1 MAVRKVKLENM
12 WSRTKTWVENVM
24 ENLTR
29 VGWMYVMG
37 NRWRAEEE
45 ACAA

>member
-1 MAVRKVKLENM
+1 MAARKVKLEKM
-12 WSRTKTWVENVM
+12 RSRMKTWVENVM
-24 ENLTR
+24 ENLPR

>member
-1 MAVRKVKLENM
+1 MDVCDGEQVEVEVE
-12 WSRTKTWVENVM
+12 VENVM

-29 VGWMYVMG
+29 LGWMYVMG

>member
-1 MAVRKVKLENM
+1 MDVCDGEQVEVEVE
-12 WSRTKTWVENVM
+12 VENVM

>member
-1 MAVRKVKLENM
+1 MAVRKVKLEKM
-12 WSRTKTWVENVM
+12 WMKTWVKNVM
-24 ENLTR
+24 EKLTR